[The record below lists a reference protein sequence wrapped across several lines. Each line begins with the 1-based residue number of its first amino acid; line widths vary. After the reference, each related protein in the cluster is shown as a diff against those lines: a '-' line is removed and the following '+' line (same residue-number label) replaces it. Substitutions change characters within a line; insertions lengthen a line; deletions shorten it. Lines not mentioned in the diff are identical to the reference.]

1 MAMRCIDIS
10 ENRKIGNISPIAI
23 FAFVA
28 CFVVL
33 TAVMNPGFTY
43 LLSVILAFI
52 LTQIFFQYTPRFVF
66 LYIKYLFTNSKLTP
80 TFYDEKYMSN
90 HFKIKNLQKILPD
103 RSLVKEKNNV
113 NG

>member
-1 MAMRCIDIS
+1 MAIRCIDIA
-10 ENRKIGNISPIAI
+10 ENRKISNISPIAI
-23 FAFVA
+23 FVFVG

-66 LYIKYLFTNSKLTP
+66 LYIKYLFTNSKMTP
-80 TFYDEKYMSN
+80 TINDEKYVVN
-90 HFKIKNLQKILPD
+90 HYKIKNLQKILPD
-103 RSLVKEKNNV
+103 RILVKEIKDV